1 LIDDD
6 IALAKSLDKK
16 SPFTKSNQFA
26 LDFVSP
32 FSYTYDVL
40 SLCYEGPVWRGQL
53 GAQEVVF
60 VISQQPMPGVS
71 AAATLT
77 GPSTIKDSPAVERA
91 LSRSKIYLLISWSL
105 LYPEDEEF
113 LDYLRCGE
121 FVGDGRAALDALE
134 VALGADEGERVKEKL
149 ASLRKQ
155 LALAESLVASECV
168 NWQLSDLQSEHRR
181 VFSNVITLDCP
192 PYETLFG
199 NDHVFAQSHVMGDI
213 SGFYKAF
220 GVEVSKDIH
229 ERLDHLSV
237 EFEFMHFLA
246 YKESYSLCHDS
257 PEKTQIVVDAQKK
270 FVKNHIGR
278 WVPLFCRMLSK
289 KAESGLFKLV
299 ADMTADWMEFETAY
313 LGVTPQPYTET
324 DYRPATFSSPEGQTY
339 ECGAQDQGNELTM
352 LLNEVG
358 AQSFMD
364 VKEKDRENE
373 EGRPSGTA

>member
-1 LIDDD
+1 M
-6 IALAKSLDKK
+6 
-16 SPFTKSNQFA
+16 T
-26 LDFVSP
+26 
-32 FSYTYDVL
+32 
-40 SLCYEGPVWRGQL
+40 R
-53 GAQEVVF
+53 
-60 VISQQPMPGVS
+60 QQPMQDVS
-71 AAATLT
+71 ASATAT
-77 GPSTIKDSPAVERA
+77 MPSPSAIKDSPAVERA
-91 LSRSKIYLLISWSL
+91 LNRSKIYLLISWSL

-121 FVGDGRAALDALE
+121 FVDDGRAALEALE
-134 VALGADEGERVKEKL
+134 VALGTDGNDQAKAKL
-149 ASLRKQ
+149 LLLRKQ
-155 LALAESLVASECV
+155 LALLESLIASECV

-220 GVEVSKDIH
+220 GVELSKDIH

-246 YKESYSLCHDS
+246 YKESYSLCHDG

-278 WVPLFCRMLSK
+278 WVPLFCRMLTK
-289 KAESGLFKLV
+289 KADSGLFKLV
-299 ADMTADWMEFETAY
+299 ADMTADWMDFETAF
-313 LGVTPQPYTET
+313 LSVTPQPYTET

-364 VKEKDRENE
+364 VKEKDKENE

>member
-1 LIDDD
+1 M
-6 IALAKSLDKK
+6 
-16 SPFTKSNQFA
+16 T
-26 LDFVSP
+26 
-32 FSYTYDVL
+32 
-40 SLCYEGPVWRGQL
+40 
-53 GAQEVVF
+53 
-60 VISQQPMPGVS
+60 SQQPMHRVS
-71 AAATLT
+71 ASATAMLPN
-77 GPSTIKDSPAVERA
+77 PSTMKDSPAVERA
-91 LSRSKIYLLISWSL
+91 LSRSKVYLLVSWSL

-121 FVGDGRAALDALE
+121 FVEDGRTALDALG
-134 VALGADEGERVKEKL
+134 VALGADGSQRAKDKL
-149 ASLRKQ
+149 VALKKQ
-155 LALAESLVASECV
+155 LDLVEGLIASECV

-220 GVEVSKDIH
+220 GVELSKDIH

-246 YKESYSLCHDS
+246 YKESYSLCHDG
-257 PEKTQIVVDAQKK
+257 PEKTQIVVEAQKK

-278 WVPLFCRMLSK
+278 WVPLFCRMLAK
-289 KAESGLFKLV
+289 KADSGLFKLV
-299 ADMTADWMEFETAY
+299 ADMTADWMEFETAF
-313 LGVTPQPYTET
+313 LAVTPQPYTET

-339 ECGAQDQGNELTM
+339 ECGAQDQGNELSM

-364 VKEKDRENE
+364 VKEKDKDKDQE

>member
-1 LIDDD
+1 MH
-6 IALAKSLDKK
+6 
-16 SPFTKSNQFA
+16 
-26 LDFVSP
+26 
-32 FSYTYDVL
+32 
-40 SLCYEGPVWRGQL
+40 R
-53 GAQEVVF
+53 
-60 VISQQPMPGVS
+60 VS
-71 AAATLT
+71 ASATAMLPN
-77 GPSTIKDSPAVERA
+77 PSTMKDSPAVERA
-91 LSRSKIYLLISWSL
+91 LSRSKVYLLVSWSL

-121 FVGDGRAALDALE
+121 FVEDGRTALDALG
-134 VALGADEGERVKEKL
+134 VALGADGSQRAKDKL
-149 ASLRKQ
+149 VALKKQ
-155 LALAESLVASECV
+155 LDLVEGLIASECV

-220 GVEVSKDIH
+220 GVELSKDIH

-246 YKESYSLCHDS
+246 YKESYSLCHDG
-257 PEKTQIVVDAQKK
+257 PEKTQIVVEAQKK

-278 WVPLFCRMLSK
+278 WVPLFCRMLAK
-289 KAESGLFKLV
+289 KADSGLFKLV
-299 ADMTADWMEFETAY
+299 ADMTADWMEFETAF
-313 LGVTPQPYTET
+313 LAVTPQPYTET

-339 ECGAQDQGNELTM
+339 ECGAQDQGNELSM

-364 VKEKDRENE
+364 VKEKDKDKDQE